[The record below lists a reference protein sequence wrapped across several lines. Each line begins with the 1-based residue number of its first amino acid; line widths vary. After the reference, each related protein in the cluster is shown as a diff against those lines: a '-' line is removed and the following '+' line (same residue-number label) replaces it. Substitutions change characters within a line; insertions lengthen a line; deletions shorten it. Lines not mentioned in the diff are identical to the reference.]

1 MNKGTVLR
9 DVNCTPYRM
18 VGAMIDITQS
28 ELAEQKLKI
37 KNEELQ
43 KVLEEFRFV
52 TDFIPQIVWATQPD
66 GYHDF
71 YNKQWFDYTGLSF
84 EETSGENW
92 NTVLHADDQ
101 QRAWK
106 LWKHCLQSGQSY
118 EIEYRLRRHDGE
130 FRWFLV
136 RALPMRDER
145 AKIMKWFGTCTDIH
159 DQKML
164 NEILEQKVKERTIE
178 LQKANAELEASN
190 AELLQFASVASHD
203 LKEPLRKIHIFSN
216 LIKDRYLVNMDG
228 ASGYIERIISASAR
242 MTKLIND
249 LLTFTRLSVNASF
262 ENVSLNRL
270 VDEVMSDLELAISE
284 KHAIIEVDDLPKI
297 DAITG
302 QIRQVFQN
310 IISNALKFTKK
321 DERPRIKITC
331 EIVDRCAVEAKK
343 NGNGDFCRITIK
355 DNGIGFD
362 NQYAEKIFTI
372 FQRLHSRE
380 QYDGTGIGLA
390 ITKKIIERHKGVIAG
405 SGKEN
410 EGSKFV
416 IVLPLKQEVGIEIEM
431 SKN

>member
-1 MNKGTVLR
+1 
-9 DVNCTPYRM
+9 
-18 VGAMIDITQS
+18 
-28 ELAEQKLKI
+28 
-37 KNEELQ
+37 
-43 KVLEEFRFV
+43 
-52 TDFIPQIVWATQPD
+52 
-66 GYHDF
+66 
-71 YNKQWFDYTGLSF
+71 
-84 EETSGENW
+84 
-92 NTVLHADDQ
+92 
-101 QRAWK
+101 
-106 LWKHCLQSGQSY
+106 
-118 EIEYRLRRHDGE
+118 
-130 FRWFLV
+130 
-136 RALPMRDER
+136 MRDER